1 MNIKNLVRSL
11 LNVLHLDLNKGLE
24 YDRLT
29 KVILKKVIRQD
40 SNCIDVGC
48 HVGEILDIM
57 LQHSPHGSH
66 FGFEPIPS
74 LYKALHNSY
83 KNRATIYPYALSDSD
98 GVTTF
103 QFVKNAPAFSGIQKR
118 KYDVAEPDIEEI
130 TVEMKKLDDV
140 IPVDVPITL
149 IKIDVEGAEFSV
161 LKGAKNLL
169 LRNKPTI
176 IFECGLG
183 ASDFYGTKPE
193 AVFDFLTKEIGLNV
207 STLRMYLNTNKPL
220 SAGEFCDLF
229 LTNKEYYFVAYP

>member
-1 MNIKNLVRSL
+1 MQVKKIIRTL

-29 KVILKKVIRQD
+29 KVILQKVIRQD

-57 LQHSPHGSH
+57 LNQSPRGSH

-74 LYKALHNSY
+74 FYTALHNTY

-98 GVTTF
+98 GMTTF

-118 KYDVAEPDIEEI
+118 QYAVSTPEIEEI

-140 IPVDVPITL
+140 IPADIPITL
-149 IKIDVEGAEFSV
+149 IKIDVEGAEFPV
-161 LKGAKNLL
+161 LKGARNLL

-193 AVFDFLTKEIGLNV
+193 SVYNFLTTDIGLKI
-207 STLRMYLNTNKPL
+207 STLRMYLNSKMSL
-220 SAGEFCDLF
+220 SEHEFCDLY